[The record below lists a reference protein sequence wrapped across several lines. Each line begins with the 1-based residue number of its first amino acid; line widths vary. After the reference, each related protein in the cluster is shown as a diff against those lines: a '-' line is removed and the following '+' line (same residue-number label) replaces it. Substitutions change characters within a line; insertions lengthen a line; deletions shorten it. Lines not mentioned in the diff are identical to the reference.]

1 MTESAVDHTPLR
13 DLYVALGEPID
24 KSNAN
29 GDWAVRLYYKPMMR
43 LVWGGALL
51 MALGGLLAVT
61 DRRYRLARGHVAE
74 RTGAEAAICCACGIC
89 SRLCRSDE
97 HTSELQSLMRRSYAF
112 ICLQN
117 KINI

>member
-61 DRRYRLARGHVAE
+61 ARRYRLARGPVAA
-74 RTGAEAAICCACGIC
+74 RTGSEAAIGRAAWRERVVP
-89 SRLCRSDE
+89 SWSFPVVAV
-97 HTSELQSLMRRSYAF
+97 SL
-112 ICLQN
+112 
-117 KINI
+117 KKKPNIH